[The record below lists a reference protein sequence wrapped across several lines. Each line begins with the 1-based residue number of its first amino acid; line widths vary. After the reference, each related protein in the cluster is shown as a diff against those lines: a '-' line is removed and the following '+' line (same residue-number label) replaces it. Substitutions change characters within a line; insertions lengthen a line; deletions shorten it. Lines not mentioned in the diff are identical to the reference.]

1 MRTCVSSSGRN
12 KGFTLVELAVVIV
25 IIGVLSAFGVPR
37 FRQAVERSKA
47 GEAFSYLKAFQSA
60 QERYLSRN
68 GRYSI
73 CRYELD
79 ISVPEPKYFAVGPI
93 TVDGVTGESY
103 ESMAEDGWKL
113 SLIRKGPSAGYGA
126 YAITFSQEG
135 FLNSSNIPA
144 EINPMSN

>member
-1 MRTCVSSSGRN
+1 MRTCVCACESN

-37 FRQAVERSKA
+37 FRQAVERSKS
-47 GEAFSYLKAFQSA
+47 GEAFSYLKAVQSA

-68 GRYSI
+68 GRYST

-79 ISVPEPKYFAVGPI
+79 ISIPEPKYFSVGPFTI
-93 TVDGVTGESY
+93 YGEVGEPI
-103 ESMAEDGWKL
+103 ESMAEGGWQL
-113 SLIRKGPSAGYGA
+113 SLTRKGPSAGYGA
-126 YAITFSQEG
+126 YEITFSQDG